1 MVQNHRR
8 ISRAMFV
15 SAAALVS
22 AAAVMT
28 TTPTSASA
36 AGATFNF
43 AYVGDMPYGQ
53 AATLPAV
60 ADNVPA
66 VMNAWVNDLN
76 ADPNIQFTAHSG
88 DAKSGSDT
96 CADAN
101 VDNIFSYFNS
111 LKKPFWYT
119 PGDNDWTDCHRNN
132 NGAFNPLERLSHVR
146 TKYFSTPTQTAAGL
160 THLTVNS
167 QASSSVTVDQE
178 FVENTWFQRDCVTFG
193 DVHSVTSA
201 NGLLRPITTAGGTS
215 SSFVDTPTGQA
226 DRDAEVARR
235 SSANINWV
243 DTIFDTATANNSEGV
258 FLMLQAEPTLLSL
271 QPGGLPTGEVSAADE
286 YAGLRAR
293 ILARA
298 ATFGKPVV
306 IAHGDQHN
314 YTVTQNYG
322 GLANVTRLE
331 NFGSNASATVAGA
344 RHWIEVKAECGTP
357 DLFSQRSRDVGIA
370 PTNVFAAAFPTAP
383 APVVPEGP
391 LALGL
396 LGLGAASLFGGIVVR
411 RRSVTV

>member
-1 MVQNHRR
+1 ML
-8 ISRAMFV
+8 A

-22 AAAVMT
+22 AASVLTVA
-28 TTPTSASA
+28 PISASA
-36 AGATFNF
+36 VGAPFNF

-53 AATLPAV
+53 TATAPAV

-96 CADAN
+96 CANAN
-101 VDNIFSYFNS
+101 VDNIYGYFNS
-111 LKKPFWYT
+111 LSKPFWYT

-132 NGAFNPLERLSHVR
+132 NGAFNPLERLTHLR
-146 TKYFSTPTQTAAGL
+146 TKYFSTPTQTGAGL

-167 QASSSVTVDQE
+167 QASSSVVADQE

-201 NGLLRPITTAGGTS
+201 NGLLRPITTTGGTS
-215 SSFVDTPTGQA
+215 SLFVDTLTGQT

-243 DTIFDTATANNSEGV
+243 DTIFNTATANNSEGV
-258 FLMLQAEPTLLSL
+258 FLMLQAEPTVLAL
-271 QPGGLPTGEVSAADE
+271 QPGGLPTSEVSAADE
-286 YAGLRAR
+286 YAALRAK

-306 IAHGDQHN
+306 IAHGDQHA

-322 GLANVTRLE
+322 GQPNITRLE
-331 NFGSNASATVAGA
+331 NFGSNASAAVAGA
-344 RHWIEVKAECGTP
+344 RHWIEVKAECGTSY
-357 DLFSQRSRDVGIA
+357 LFSQRQRDVGTA
-370 PTNVFAAAFPTAP
+370 PTNVFAPAFSTGP

-391 LALGL
+391 LALGV
-396 LGLGAASLFGGIVVR
+396 LGLGAVGLVGYIMTR
-411 RRSVTV
+411 RRTAIA